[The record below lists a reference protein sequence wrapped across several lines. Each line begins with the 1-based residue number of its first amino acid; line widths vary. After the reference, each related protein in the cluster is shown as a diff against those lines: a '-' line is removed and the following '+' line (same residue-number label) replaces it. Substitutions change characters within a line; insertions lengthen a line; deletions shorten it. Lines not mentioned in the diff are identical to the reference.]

1 MADPQSSVNKLSS
14 SLTILIEFPYLDKV
28 QGHHLAPNE
37 SSALLLFTSCP
48 NPVIPFTHR
57 GCTHV
62 HPLSPELAARR
73 VLAQT
78 WWYRR
83 RWHFISHRGSLLST
97 GKDQREIRNHTGDM
111 VGILIRNLWSFWFTQ
126 ANWKN
131 NFKMHLHNVRW
142 TNWD

>member
-14 SLTILIEFPYLDKV
+14 SPTILIEFPYLDKV

-37 SSALLLFTSCP
+37 KSALLLFTSCP

-78 WWYRR
+78 
-83 RWHFISHRGSLLST
+83 
-97 GKDQREIRNHTGDM
+97 
-111 VGILIRNLWSFWFTQ
+111 
-126 ANWKN
+126 
-131 NFKMHLHNVRW
+131 
-142 TNWD
+142 